1 MFNKS
6 TEEFRIMKKAL
17 FYLLSALVTAFA
29 FVKIMNNKKSTNMT
43 KNINKTKEKNSM
55 IQNMDNNTLIFEM
68 KYELYKQLHEQFAI
82 NDNNKTQIVISFL
95 AAIFAVFTGYGVCLY
110 GNKQEILIYVTIAA
124 QALLLLLSILCLY
137 FGYSTRR
144 DNFVIYNI
152 RCKFHLSEELP
163 YSDPYSDERKK
174 WWMILPDYYAIMYVS
189 CLVFLIAITIVSI
202 IINKEWKCFNL
213 YTFLLADG
221 ISIFLICVYFILFY
235 RSKYLRFFDEA
246 KEKKE
251 QILLNTECNS

>member
-1 MFNKS
+1 M
-6 TEEFRIMKKAL
+6 TE
-17 FYLLSALVTAFA
+17 
-29 FVKIMNNKKSTNMT
+29 
-43 KNINKTKEKNSM
+43 NINETKEKNNM
-55 IQNMDNNTLIFEM
+55 KQNMDNITQDFEM

-110 GNKQEILIYVTIAA
+110 GNNQEILIYVTIAA

-152 RCKFHLSEELP
+152 RCKFQLSEELP
-163 YSDPYSDERKK
+163 YSDPYDEERKK
-174 WWMILPDYYAIMYVS
+174 WWKILPDYYAIMYVS

-202 IINKEWKCFNL
+202 LNEEWKNFIIMI
-213 YTFLLADG
+213 FIFADCIPIIL
-221 ISIFLICVYFILFY
+221 ISALFIRFY
-235 RSKYLRFFDEA
+235 YYKYLRFFDKA
-246 KEKKE
+246 KNKNE
-251 QILLNTECNS
+251 QILLNTECNKF